1 MRMPFLIFSYVFA
14 RRTAF
19 LFVSAVLA
27 YFIISPAFAATVPG
41 DVCTAPTS
49 QATCTRQEAYSE
61 ANNLTRLTS
70 YCQSIYAQSYAKIL
84 QLILETPVQY
94 RRQFSCNYTA
104 NNSLLFNDTTYHSFL
119 PCPAGTEWFDSL
131 QKCDKPCSARNADLG
146 TSVVKW
152 ASSGDSQCIAE
163 CKFQIVSDYQT
174 RAITATVGGNT
185 VSAGTLHGGI
195 WEYTGDRCPA
205 GTPPQPQED
214 EKPKTECTPAANG
227 QTYCIRPNGD
237 SCATSSSGRMIC
249 WRPSETGSKTDGA
262 NTQTNTN
269 GNQSPN
275 PPEGS
280 QHTSSQHITTTTT
293 NNTSTTTIN
302 TYTTTSGA
310 PAGSTNQGTQVG
322 PDGKP
327 PASGDGSGPGPGG
340 DGDGEDDNSASGGG
354 NCETPPIT
362 SGDPIIGMVVTQ
374 TWATRCAVEAGN
386 AAKVTGDV
394 GNCKAPFSVEG
405 TNANAVKLRAMRAQ
419 ICGPDSVA
427 NAGDAFDF
435 QSTDAANA
443 ADGDEP
449 TDEEPD
455 DPFADSKIERDGNWF
470 LDKLDAT
477 GFLGGG
483 TCPADMTISVGA
495 GSILLSLG
503 PICTML
509 SAISGLVLALAYLI
523 AFRIMAS

>member
-1 MRMPFLIFSYVFA
+1 MSFFTLLRSSLA
-14 RRTAF
+14 RR
-19 LFVSAVLA
+19 LA
-27 YFIISPAFAATVPG
+27 YVLVAVTLAWFGMGSAQAQAPNQWCTNSDVYGNG
-41 DVCTAPTS
+41 DDVRAICLTQQ
-49 QATCTRQEAYSE
+49 QAYAEAQR
-61 ANNLTRLTS
+61 A
-70 YCQSIYAQSYAKIL
+70 IDAKW
-84 QLILETPVQY
+84 
-94 RRQFSCNYTA
+94 
-104 NNSLLFNDTTYHSFL
+104 FNDGVQPVKPKPTCVQNLAYMPGCWASVRTMFGTRTVTRYYVEG
-119 PCPAGTEWFDSL
+119 CPSGTEWFDSL

-146 TSVVKW
+146 TGVVKW

-163 CKFQIVSDYQT
+163 CKYQIASDYQT
-174 RAITATVGGNT
+174 RAITATVGGST

-205 GTPPQPQED
+205 GTPPKPKED

-227 QTYCIRPNGD
+227 QTYCIMSNGN
-237 SCATSSSGRMIC
+237 SCATSSAGRMIC
-249 WRPSETGSKTDGA
+249 WRPSETGSKTDGP

-269 GNQSPN
+269 GNESPN
-275 PPEGS
+275 PPQGS
-280 QHTSSQHITTTTT
+280 EHTSTQHVTTTTTT
-293 NNTSTTTIN
+293 NTSYTTIN
-302 TYTTTSGA
+302 NYTTTSGA
-310 PAGSTNQGTQVG
+310 PAGSTNNGTPVG

-327 PASGDGSGPGPGG
+327 SPTGDGSGPGPGG
-340 DGDGEDDNSASGGG
+340 DDDGEDDTSASGGG
-354 NCETPPIT
+354 DCKSPPIT
-362 SGDPIIGMVVTQ
+362 SGNPIMGMIASQ

-386 AAKVTGDV
+386 TAKVTGDV
-394 GNCKAPFSVEG
+394 GDCKAPFTVEG

-427 NAGDAFDF
+427 NAGDSFDG
-435 QSTDAANA
+435 QSTDASNA
-443 ADGDEP
+443 ADGDDP
-449 TDEEPD
+449 PDDEPD

-483 TCPADMTISVGA
+483 TCPADKTIAVGA
-495 GSILLSLG
+495 GSIQLSLG